1 MDPLERKDTMNL
13 QRHARSTPLVID
25 ILRQEENILLDK
37 EIVF

>member
-13 QRHARSTPLVID
+13 QRHARSTPLVTD
-25 ILRQEENILLDK
+25 KLRQEQNILLDK